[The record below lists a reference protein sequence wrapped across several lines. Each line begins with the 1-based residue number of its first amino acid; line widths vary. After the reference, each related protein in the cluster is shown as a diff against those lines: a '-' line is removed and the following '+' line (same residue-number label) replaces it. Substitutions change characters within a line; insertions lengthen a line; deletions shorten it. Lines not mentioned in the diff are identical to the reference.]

1 MRRYSWLLASFAV
14 LTASCATTGDDGSR
28 LATVD
33 HYVRVKSTA
42 PGFAGGDAQIY
53 VREVVL
59 AGTASRTGP
68 PPGGVVLFVHGAGT
82 PAEVTFDVPHKDYS
96 WMAYLAREGFDVFA
110 MDMTGYGRSTRPPA
124 MGDPCNFSKAQQ
136 AQFVPSLIPTPCAP
150 SHPSPITTMDSDW
163 NDIGTVVDRLRALR
177 GVDKVSIVGWS
188 QGAPRG
194 AGYAAR
200 NPAKVARLVMLAPAY
215 TRASPLEAPIPLP
228 PSSGPMTAQS
238 QADFKANWDRQV
250 GCPEQYEPSV
260 SAAVWTDM
268 LASDPVG
275 ATWGTGVRRAP
286 QVPTWG
292 FNQAV
297 VAKMQ
302 TPFLMV
308 AGAHDKQVAPE
319 RVRDLYADLG
329 SKQKVI
335 IDLACS
341 SHNAMWER
349 NHLLLFK
356 ASLEWLKDGKVNG
369 TSEGELK
376 LGY

>member
-1 MRRYSWLLASFAV
+1 MS
-14 LTASCATTGDDGSR
+14 
-28 LATVD
+28 
-33 HYVRVKSTA
+33 
-42 PGFAGGDAQIY
+42 
-53 VREVVL
+53 
-59 AGTASRTGP
+59 
-68 PPGGVVLFVHGAGT
+68 
-82 PAEVTFDVPHKDYS
+82 
-96 WMAYLAREGFDVFA
+96 
-110 MDMTGYGRSTRPPA
+110 
-124 MGDPCNFSKAQQ
+124 DPCNFSKAQQ
-136 AQFVPSLIPTPCAP
+136 APFVPSLIPAPCAP

-163 NDIGTVVDRLRALR
+163 NDIGTVMDHLLALR

-188 QGAPRG
+188 QGGPRG

-215 TRASPLEAPIPLP
+215 TRASPLEAPNPLP

-250 GCPEQYEPSV
+250 GCPEQYELAA
-260 SAAVWTDM
+260 SAAVWTEM

-275 ATWGTGVRRAP
+275 AAWGAGVRRAP

-292 FNQAV
+292 FNRAV

-308 AGAHDKQVAPE
+308 TGAHDKQVAPE

-356 ASLEWLKDGKVNG
+356 ASLEWLKDGRVNG
-369 TSEGELK
+369 TSEGGLK